1 MFTITFLLTI
11 STLAFLTHRYYNS
24 YTRLAHIPG
33 PFLAKL
39 SAAWMIKTLSSGRV
53 HENMLATS
61 AKYGPLVRIGP
72 NDLLCTDPETL
83 RRMSA
88 VRSAYTKGVFYETG
102 RIIPGC
108 NNIVCERDENK
119 HKALRAKMAGAYNG
133 RENGITGFEESID
146 RQLMSLVALI
156 EKRYVSTPGKLC
168 PFDLCAKTHFFSLDV
183 ISDASFGKAFGF
195 LVKDRDLHQ
204 FIEINDS
211 AVPIMNIL
219 QAVPSWTNIIYR
231 WPFNLALPKDGDG
244 VGFGRLMGLA
254 KGSVEERLRP
264 DAKPGRDMLQAF
276 INGGM
281 AYDELVQHMFV
292 QIVAG
297 SITTAAAIRHTF
309 LALTSTPPAYAA
321 LQKEIDESV
330 SSNRVNSRPAISDAE
345 VQALPYLQAVI
356 REGLR
361 MWPPVT
367 GLGSKQVPKGGDN
380 ICGYQVPEGTQVSHN
395 YSGIMRLKDIFG
407 EDADVFRPERWL
419 EAEGNEEQLKAMNCV
434 LELAFGNGKYQC
446 LGKRIALME
455 MNKIFFELL
464 QRYDLA
470 LIDPQN
476 PIKSSSG
483 VFWIGSDLLLRL
495 TKR

>member
-1 MFTITFLLTI
+1 
-11 STLAFLTHRYYNS
+11 
-24 YTRLAHIPG
+24 
-33 PFLAKL
+33 
-39 SAAWMIKTLSSGRV
+39 
-53 HENMLATS
+53 HENMLATA

-88 VRSAYTKGVFYETG
+88 VRSRYTKGVFYETG

-108 NNIVCERDENK
+108 NNIGCERDEK
-119 HKALRAKMAGAYNG
+119 RHKALRAKMGGAYNG
-133 RENGITGFEESID
+133 RENGSRGFEGSID
-146 RQLMSLVALI
+146 RQVMNLVALI
-156 EKRYVSTPGKLC
+156 EKKYISTPGKLR
-168 PFDLCAKTHFFSLDV
+168 PFDLCAKAHFFSLDV

-195 LVKDRDLHQ
+195 LVEDRDLHR

-219 QAVPSWTNIIYR
+219 QAIPSLTGVVYR

-254 KGSVEERLRP
+254 KRCVEERLHP
-264 DAKPGRDMLQAF
+264 DAKPGQDMLQAF

-281 AYDELVQHMFV
+281 TYDELVQHMFV
-292 QIVAG
+292 QMERIFPGIFATITSVAG

-309 LALTSTPPAYAA
+309 LAIVSTPFS
-321 LQKEIDESV
+321 I
-330 SSNRVNSRPAISDAE
+330 SSNLVSRPVITDAE
-345 VQALPYLQAVI
+345 AQSLPYLQAVI
-356 REGLR
+356 REGRR

-367 GLGSKQVPKGGDN
+367 GLGSKQVPKGGDL
-380 ICGYQVPEGTQVSHN
+380 ICGYPIPEGTQVSHN
-395 YSGIMRLKDIFG
+395 YSGIMRLKEIFG
-407 EDADVFRPERWL
+407 EDADAFRPERWL
-419 EAEGNEEQLKAMNCV
+419 EVGGNEEQLRAMSSA

-446 LGKRIALME
+446 LGKRIVLME
-455 MNKIFFELL
+455 MGKILFELL
-464 QRYDLA
+464 RRYNFA
-470 LIDPQN
+470 LMDPQH

-483 VFWIGSDLLLRL
+483 VFWVGSDLILRL